1 MAASK
6 PTILRLPIQKKRY
19 NRLIEYNYLR
29 YKFNIMDKLILNW
42 HRIFNMN
49 QLFEFFSKKF
59 KSEIKSESEIE
70 NILKNYKG
78 LNIAVWHADT
88 FLKDETTTEHDEI
101 INLLEKYGTVKQTW
115 KIKSK

>member
-6 PTILRLPIQKKRY
+6 PTILRLSIQKKRY
-19 NRLIEYNYLR
+19 NRLTEYSYLR
-29 YKFNIMDKLILNW
+29 NKFNIMDKLILNW
-42 HRIFNMN
+42 HRIFNIN

-78 LNIAVWHADT
+78 LNIAVRHADT
-88 FLKDETTTEHDEI
+88 FLKDESQNKHDEI
-101 INLLEKYGTVKQTW
+101 IKLLEKYGTVKQTW
-115 KIKSK
+115 KLKSR